1 MPKLNKSVLERLIAD
16 ITEDQNEIVENRK
29 HVNAVKKAFDQQS
42 KLLHTLKMTIWG
54 LIDNINIE

>member
-29 HVNAVKKAFDQQS
+29 HVNAVKKSFDQQS
-42 KLLHTLKMTIWG
+42 KLLHTLKMTVWG
-54 LIDNINIE
+54 LIDNIE